1 MAAGE
6 YSFTIDQGATFSKS
20 FAVSQRNPDG
30 TKTPVNITGCTIR
43 MVAKADYDDPAPI
56 ISLSTV
62 EPPGGIQITNG
73 AAGQFRVD
81 MNRVMTAAFK
91 FSQITYDAEMETPD
105 GVVTPLLEGT
115 ITLKRRMLA

>member
-1 MAAGE
+1 MPAGT
-6 YSFTIDQGATFSKS
+6 YDFTIEQGATFTKS
-20 FAVSQRNPDG
+20 FTLSQRNPDG
-30 TKTPVNITGCTIR
+30 SKSPLNITGNTLR
-43 MVAKADYDDPAPI
+43 MVAKADYDDTTPI

-62 EPPGGIQITNG
+62 DPPGGIQITDG

-81 MNRVMTAAFK
+81 MDRAKTTAFK
-91 FSQITYDAEMETPD
+91 FGQINYDAEMQTPA